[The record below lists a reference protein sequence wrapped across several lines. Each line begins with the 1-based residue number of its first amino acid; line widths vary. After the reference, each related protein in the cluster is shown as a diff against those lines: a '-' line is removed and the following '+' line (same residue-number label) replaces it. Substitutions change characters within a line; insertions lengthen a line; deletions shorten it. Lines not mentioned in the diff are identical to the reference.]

1 VQANP
6 GELSARVGLVGI
18 DVRRLPGFKR
28 LAADYAYAFGALAP
42 FFAGD
47 PSQRGAWAETIGRV
61 QSQQSRRSQEVAS
74 VVRAQ
79 QQRRGAPPAALTAA
93 EKLADKRTVAVLTG
107 QQAGLF
113 GGPLFTLLKALT
125 ALKLA
130 EQITRDHGVP
140 AVAVFWIEAEDHDWD
155 EVRSCTVFD
164 GDMAAR
170 TVGLPPR
177 TGDPLPVA
185 AVPLDGQIT
194 GVLHELEQILPP
206 TEFRTSLLAD
216 LQAAYAPGIG
226 MAEAFGRWIERVLGD
241 RGLVVYD
248 ASDLAAKP
256 FVAGL
261 FSRELSSPGQ
271 TAKLAAQ
278 AGADLVAR
286 GFHAQVQTAGDS
298 VDGVALFR
306 LDAQGRRPIHSRNGN
321 FLVNDQSVPASAL
334 VKEATEQPARFSPS
348 VLLRPVVQ
356 DTIFP
361 TACYVAGP
369 NELAYLGQLRG
380 IYERFGVP
388 MPLMYS
394 RASATLVDSAAA
406 RFLSKY
412 NVAFESL
419 QAQDDSMLNELL
431 KTQIPAEVDEAIV
444 AATRTI
450 EEHMTQVIEVVPA
463 LDPTLEGAA
472 RTTLSRMQKDLETL
486 QSKTIQAAKRRNET
500 LRRQFVRTR
509 ALAFPNGH
517 AQERTIGFVSFLN
530 QYGSSLVER
539 LWQELPLGLGQ
550 HWIVTI

>member
-6 GELSARVGLVGI
+6 SELSSRLGI
-18 DVRRLPGFKR
+18 DVRRLPGIKR
-28 LAADYAYAFGALAP
+28 LAVDYAYAFDELAP

-47 PSQRGAWAETIGRV
+47 PSERAAWSDAIARTQSHQRRC
-61 QSQQSRRSQEVAS
+61 REVAS
-74 VVRAQ
+74 VLRAQ
-79 QQRRGAPPAALTAA
+79 QQRRGAPPAAMAAA
-93 EKLADKRTVAVLTG
+93 ERLFDPRAVAILTG

-113 GGPLFTLLKALT
+113 GGPLFTILKALT

-130 EQITRDHGVP
+130 EQVTREHGTP
-140 AVAVFWIEAEDHDWD
+140 AVAIFWIEAEDHDWD

-164 GDMAAR
+164 SEMAPR
-170 TVGLPPR
+170 TVSLPPR

-185 AVPLDGQIT
+185 AVPIDPSIAD
-194 GVLHELEQILPP
+194 VLSELEQILPP
-206 TEFRTSLLAD
+206 TEFRASLIAD
-216 LQAAYAPGIG
+216 LREAYAPGIG
-226 MAEAFGRWIERVLGD
+226 MADAFGRWLERVLGE

-248 ASDLAAKP
+248 ASDPAAKP
-256 FVAGL
+256 FVADL

-286 GFHAQVQTAGDS
+286 GFHAQVQAPQDS

-306 LDAQGRRPIHSRNGN
+306 LDTHGRRPIQARNGG
-321 FLVNDQSVPASAL
+321 FVVNDQPIAQSAL
-334 VKEATEQPARFSPS
+334 AKEAAERPTAFSPS
-348 VLLRPVVQ
+348 VLLRPIVQ

-361 TACYVAGP
+361 TVCYVAGP

-380 IYERFGVP
+380 IYSRFGVP

-394 RASATLVDSAAA
+394 RATATVVDSAAA

-419 QAQDDSMLNELL
+419 QPQDDSMLNELL
-431 KTQIPAEVDEAIV
+431 RTQIPAEVDEAL
-444 AATRTI
+444 ASATRAI
-450 EEHMTQVIEVVPA
+450 EEQMAHVIDVMPT

-472 RTTLSRMQKDLETL
+472 RTTLTRMQKDLETL
-486 QSKTIQAAKRRNET
+486 QGKTIQAAKRRNET

-509 ALAFPNGH
+509 ALTFPNGH
-517 AQERTIGFVSFLN
+517 AQERTISFVSFMNL
-530 QYGSSLVER
+530 YGPSLVER
-539 LWQELPLGLGQ
+539 LWQELPVGLGQ

>member
-6 GELSARVGLVGI
+6 SELSSRLGI
-18 DVRRLPGFKR
+18 DVRRLPGIKR
-28 LAADYAYAFGALAP
+28 LAVDYAYAFDELAP

-47 PSQRGAWAETIGRV
+47 PSDRASWSDAIARTQSHQRRC
-61 QSQQSRRSQEVAS
+61 REVAS
-74 VVRAQ
+74 VLRAQ
-79 QQRRGAPPAALTAA
+79 QQRRGAPPAAIAA
-93 EKLADKRTVAVLTG
+93 GERLSDPRSVAILTG

-113 GGPLFTLLKALT
+113 GGPLFTILKALT

-130 EQITRDHGVP
+130 EQVTREHGTP
-140 AVAVFWIEAEDHDWD
+140 AVAVFWIEGEDHDWD

-164 GDMAAR
+164 SEMAPR
-170 TVGLPPR
+170 TVSLPPR

-185 AVPLDGQIT
+185 AVPIDPSIAD
-194 GVLHELEQILPP
+194 VLSELEQILPP
-206 TEFRTSLLAD
+206 TEFRASLIAD
-216 LQAAYAPGIG
+216 LREAYAPGIG
-226 MAEAFGRWIERVLGD
+226 MADAFGRWLERVLGE

-248 ASDLAAKP
+248 ASDPAAKP
-256 FVAGL
+256 FVADL

-286 GFHAQVQTAGDS
+286 GFHAQVQATQDS

-306 LDAQGRRPIHSRNGN
+306 LDTHGRRPIQARNGS
-321 FLVNDQSVPASAL
+321 FVVNDQPVAQAAL
-334 VKEATEQPARFSPS
+334 AKEAAERPTAFSPS
-348 VLLRPVVQ
+348 VLLRPIVQ

-361 TACYVAGP
+361 TVCYVAGP

-380 IYERFGVP
+380 IYSRFGVP

-394 RASATLVDSAAA
+394 RATATVVDSAAA

-419 QAQDDSMLNELL
+419 QPQDDSMLNELL
-431 KTQIPAEVDEAIV
+431 RTQIPAEVDEAL
-444 AATRTI
+444 ASATRGI
-450 EEHMTQVIEVVPA
+450 EEQMAHVIDVMPS

-472 RTTLSRMQKDLETL
+472 RTTLTRMQNDLETL
-486 QSKTIQAAKRRNET
+486 QGKTIQAAKRRNET

-509 ALAFPNGH
+509 ALTFPNGH
-517 AQERTIGFVSFLN
+517 AQERTISFVSFMN
-530 QYGSSLVER
+530 QYGPSLVER
-539 LWQELPLGLGQ
+539 LWQELPVGLGQ